1 MIGTVA
7 PPRRAERSPVARRSA
22 AVPATGEA
30 VIHDRDIRNRVPVPP
45 RAEGAWPVGDAQ
57 GAALVAAVE
66 VGAARWRDLPAVAR
80 VQRRAFRPALAYGLT
95 TLVVLRLLPHVRFLV
110 AHRGGAVVGCAI
122 GDRHDGHAR
131 VINLAVDPDA
141 RRRGVGTALLRALE
155 TALPRGDVLLMVEA
169 ENAAA
174 QALYRR
180 EGYLPAGTAGDYYGR
195 GRPGIWMQKQRGDA
209 SAAPPKLRV

>member
-1 MIGTVA
+1 M
-7 PPRRAERSPVARRSA
+7 
-22 AVPATGEA
+22 
-30 VIHDRDIRNRVPVPP
+30 IHDRDIRNRVPLPP
-45 RAEGAWPVGDAQ
+45 RAEGARPVGDAQ
-57 GAALVAAVE
+57 GAAFATEIE

-110 AHRGGAVVGCAI
+110 AHRGDAVVGCAI

-131 VINLAVDPDA
+131 VINLAVDPTA

-155 TALPRGDVLLMVEA
+155 AALPRGNVLLMVEA
-169 ENAAA
+169 ENQAA

-180 EGYLPAGTAGDYYGR
+180 EGYGPVGDAKDYYGR
-195 GRPGIWMQKQRGDA
+195 GRHGVWMQKQRTA
-209 SAAPPKLRV
+209 QATPKLRV